1 MMGAR
6 MFVSFQWIIYMY
18 AMLNQMVCLCARLKY
33 YQIISYNGN
42 ITNYNNFMNLA
53 IFLHNNK
60 EDKES
65 VLPLPL
71 APVYCLPEHRW
82 YFSSPS
88 FVPLRKRR

>member
-1 MMGAR
+1 MRG
-6 MFVSFQWIIYMY
+6 
-18 AMLNQMVCLCARLKY
+18 CLLVFNGLFICMQCLIKWFDSVRLKC

-42 ITNYNNFMNLA
+42 ITNINNFMNLA